1 MRELRRLRSLL
12 FVPGGRADM
21 IAKLG
26 RSAPDGVVIDLEDA
40 VPGAGKDVARSTT
53 VEALETLDVPV
64 GTLVLVRVN
73 AIDSPWHA
81 DDVAAVAGTRAD
93 GVVQPKTETSRDLE
107 GLRSALDT
115 AGRPDAVIVAGLETA
130 RGVADAGATLAAAGA
145 VGVVATYFGAEDY
158 ISDLGGRRTQEGTE
172 VIYARSQVVLG
183 ARLAGILALDQ
194 IVVGVR
200 DDDGFLAD
208 AEVGRSL
215 GYSGKLCIHP
225 RQVPLAHQVFTP
237 SAAEVAQARAVVDAV
252 GKAGGLGAVL
262 VDGEM
267 VDDVHLRMAQAV
279 LARAE
284 VSGHGA

>member
-1 MRELRRLRSLL
+1 MHELRPLRSLL

-21 IAKLG
+21 IAKVG

-40 VPGAGKDVARSTT
+40 VPSAEKDAARRTA
-53 VEALETLDVPV
+53 VQALESLDVPP

-73 AIDSPWHA
+73 ASDSPWHA
-81 DDVAAVAGTRAD
+81 DDVEAVAGTRAD
-93 GVVQPKTETSRDLE
+93 GVVQPKTGTSRDLE

-115 AGRPDAVIVAGLETA
+115 AGRPDAVIVAGLETGL
-130 RGVADAGATLAAAGA
+130 GVADARTTLATAGA
-145 VGVVATYFGAEDY
+145 LGVLAVYFGAEDY
-158 ISDLGGRRTQEGTE
+158 VADLGGRRTPAGTE
-172 VIYARSQVVLG
+172 VLYARSQVVLA
-183 ARLAGILALDQ
+183 ARLAGIPALDQ
-194 IVVGVR
+194 VVVGVR

-237 SAAEVAQARAVVDAV
+237 SAAEVAHARAVVEAV
-252 GKAGGLGAVL
+252 GEAGGVGAVL

-267 VDDVHLRMAQAV
+267 VDDVHVRMARAV
-279 LARAE
+279 LARARA
-284 VSGHGA
+284 S